1 MGFNAGYKYKGLRS
15 HFEKKNCKYMIVY
28 KMIFCHGNRDYHIAV
43 ESAHTILCKDSW
55 TIFQLTISKND
66 KWQNN

>member
-1 MGFNAGYKYKGLRS
+1 
-15 HFEKKNCKYMIVY
+15 MIVY

-55 TIFQLTISKND
+55 TIFQLTISKNG
-66 KWQNN
+66 KIIEHRLE